1 MKKKVLLCIN
11 NQLGVEIY
19 KKLKKNKKIEISLIS
34 TFKKKSSFLIQ
45 NKKKFDYFL
54 SKQSIVYDFIV
65 TVYWPWIIRKEHF
78 HRFKKSINF
87 HPSLLPYGRG
97 WYPHIHAQLYKT
109 PYGVTLHEID
119 KGVDTGKIWCQKK
132 IKIKPFITSDQIYFK
147 AQKEIKILFLKN
159 YKNIFEGKIKSKKQG
174 KKYVYLKKEWL
185 NKIDQINPNKT
196 FKCIDLL
203 NLIRIRTFNKKP
215 FANIKIN
222 QKKYKLL
229 LKIISY

>member
-1 MKKKVLLCIN
+1 
-11 NQLGVEIY
+11 
-19 KKLKKNKKIEISLIS
+19 
-34 TFKKKSSFLIQ
+34 
-45 NKKKFDYFL
+45 
-54 SKQSIVYDFIV
+54 
-65 TVYWPWIIRKEHF
+65 
-78 HRFKKSINF
+78 
-87 HPSLLPYGRG
+87 
-97 WYPHIHAQLYKT
+97 
-109 PYGVTLHEID
+109 VTLHEID